1 MSIFEYLL
9 LFFSV
14 ILSGVAVFFFKTTNR
29 FYLKL
34 ILAFSGAYLF
44 GITVLHLIPAV
55 YQTDTATV
63 GYFILLGFFIQ
74 IILEYFSEGIEHG
87 HIHVHHHP
95 SPAFPYS
102 VIIGLSLHSFLEGMP
117 LAHSHHEHGHGH
129 SDQLLA
135 GIVLH
140 HLPVAFALVSMLI
153 QSGVKK
159 STTIVMLIIF
169 AAMAPL
175 GAATSHLLSGAVI
188 ADLSLYYDKIM
199 AVVIGIFLHIS
210 TTILF
215 ESTEDHRFN
224 LYKLIT
230 ICVGAGLSLI
240 AF

>member
-1 MSIFEYLL
+1 MHLSEYLL

-14 ILSGVAVFFFKTTNR
+14 IFSGLAVFFIKTTNK
-29 FYLKL
+29 FFLKL
-34 ILAFSGAYLF
+34 ILSFSGAYLI

-55 YQTDTATV
+55 YQTDTTRV
-63 GYFILLGFFIQ
+63 GYFILIGFFIQ

-95 SPAFPYS
+95 APAFPFS

-117 LAHSHHEHGHGH
+117 LADRHHDHDHG
-129 SDQLLA
+129 DQLLV

-140 HLPVAFALVSMLI
+140 HLPVAFALVSMLL

-159 STTIVMLIIF
+159 STAIFMLIIF

-175 GAATSHLLSGAVI
+175 GAATSNFLSGAVI
-188 ADLSLYYDKIM
+188 ANISEYYDKIM

-215 ESTEDHRFN
+215 ESSENHRFN
-224 LYKLIT
+224 LYKLIV
-230 ICVGAGLSLI
+230 ICLGAGLSLI